1 MAPSRLHAV
10 RPSPHPRSNRYPLQ
24 WITRISLELRGP
36 AAGQMSRCSPPG
48 SLLRPSAAV
57 ELCSGGQ
64 RRRSLTIPTL
74 GRPIKKGRARLDRL
88 PIRSEALDLD
98 PTAHTRE

>member
-1 MAPSRLHAV
+1 MKSGEET
-10 RPSPHPRSNRYPLQ
+10 RSATAR
-24 WITRISLELRGP
+24 SF
-36 AAGQMSRCSPPG
+36 AGDS
-48 SLLRPSAAV
+48 
-57 ELCSGGQ
+57 

-74 GRPIKKGRARLDRL
+74 GRPIKKGRTRLDRL